1 MVFAYFVVSSSFSF
15 SCFAV
20 VFTKKDVCKCER
32 ALEVVESV
40 FRMLKWEGFESQNG
54 VPGHCKLALTV
65 MIVSGVGQPRR

>member
-1 MVFAYFVVSSSFSF
+1 MVFAYFVLSSSFGFLVLLWHSQ
-15 SCFAV
+15 
-20 VFTKKDVCKCER
+20 KKTVCKCER

-54 VPGHCKLALTV
+54 VLGHCKFALTV